1 MLLSLLPLAVAL
13 VAVGLAISW
22 MLSRGMTLGVWV
34 LAGFLVAHGL
44 VHLMFVSPAPASAS
58 APGAT
63 EWPFDMAKSWLVTG
77 PGLDV
82 NLVRALGLALIAA
95 IVVAFALAGMAT
107 AGIVV
112 PSGSWRTLVAISA
125 VASIAL
131 LVLFFNPQL
140 VLGLGIDAVLLAV
153 VLASAWTPATAVS

>member
-13 VAVGLAISW
+13 VAVGFAISW

-44 VHLMFVSPAPASAS
+44 VHVMFMTPAPASAS

-63 EWPFDMAKSWLVTG
+63 EWPFDMANSWLVTG

-82 NLVRALGLALIAA
+82 NLVRAVGIALTAA
-95 IVVAFALAGMAT
+95 SVVAFALAGLAT

-112 PSGSWRTLVAISA
+112 PSGSWRVLVGISA

-140 VLGLGIDAVLLAV
+140 ILGVGIDAVLLAV
-153 VLASAWTPATAVS
+153 VVSAAWSPAAVTG

>member
-22 MLSRGMTLGVWV
+22 MLSRGMTLGVWI

-82 NLVRALGLALIAA
+82 NLVRAVGLALIAA
-95 IVVAFALAGMAT
+95 IVVTFALAGMAT

-125 VASIAL
+125 VASIEL
-131 LVLFFNPQL
+131 LALFFNPQL

>member
-13 VAVGLAISW
+13 VAIGLAISW
-22 MLSRGMTLGVWV
+22 MLSRGMSLGVWV

-44 VHLMFVSPAPASAS
+44 VHLMFLSPAPASAS

-82 NLVRALGLALIAA
+82 NVVRAVGIALIAA
-95 IVVAFALAGMAT
+95 VVVAFALAGLAT

-112 PSGSWRTLVAISA
+112 PAGSWRVLVAISA

-131 LVLFFNPQL
+131 LALFFNPQL

-153 VLASAWTPATAVS
+153 VVASVWTPATAVG

>member
-22 MLSRGMTLGVWV
+22 MLSRGMTFGVWI
-34 LAGFLVAHGL
+34 LSGFLVAHGL
-44 VHLMFVSPAPASAS
+44 VHLMFVTPAPASAS

-77 PGLDV
+77 PGLDI
-82 NLVRALGLALIAA
+82 NLVRAVGVALIAA
-95 IVVAFALAGMAT
+95 IVVAFALAGLAT

-112 PSGSWRTLVAISA
+112 PSGTWRVLVGIST
-125 VASIAL
+125 VASITL

-140 VLGLGIDAVLLAV
+140 ILGVGIDAVLLAV
-153 VLASAWTPATAVS
+153 VVSAAWSPAVVTG

>member
-22 MLSRGMTLGVWV
+22 MLSHGMTLGVWI

-82 NLVRALGLALIAA
+82 NLVRAVGLALIAA
-95 IVVAFALAGMAT
+95 IVVTFALAGMAT